1 MQLLSERWR
10 RLWQA
15 PELWTWL
22 PAGLAGGIT
31 GGAGVAWV
39 FWGWPNLLGSGTC
52 FPLWLVLGVVAFAFA
67 CAAGAGVVFLIQ
79 WLVKILRRFRTPP
92 ALAMWEPAEPVAEL
106 DQGIVS
112 TPGCAVALYLPLICV
127 CGAVAL
133 GLVIL
138 ALWHVAFWR
147 VIGLMA
153 LGLPFG
159 VAMARAESRRHTL
172 AMERQHSTGEEYH

>member
-1 MQLLSERWR
+1 MGYRSSGWRLRVQLLSERWR

-31 GGAGVAWV
+31 G
-39 FWGWPNLLGSGTC
+39 
-52 FPLWLVLGVVAFAFA
+52 
-67 CAAGAGVVFLIQ
+67 GAGVVFLIQ